1 MNARGAVVSIHIA
14 PAGAAPVISVGEI
27 QAVVG
32 KGLED
37 DRYYLQTGTY
47 SKTPGSGREV
57 TLIEVE
63 AIEALRR
70 EYQIDIDAAQARRNI
85 VTRGVALNHL
95 IDREFTVG
103 EVVLRGTRM
112 CDPCAHLEKF
122 TGKGVM
128 RGLIHRGGLRAD
140 VVRGGTIQLG
150 DVISTAGE

>member
-63 AIEALRR
+63 PSRL
-70 EYQIDIDAAQARRNI
+70 
-85 VTRGVALNHL
+85 
-95 IDREFTVG
+95 
-103 EVVLRGTRM
+103 
-112 CDPCAHLEKF
+112 
-122 TGKGVM
+122 
-128 RGLIHRGGLRAD
+128 
-140 VVRGGTIQLG
+140 
-150 DVISTAGE
+150 